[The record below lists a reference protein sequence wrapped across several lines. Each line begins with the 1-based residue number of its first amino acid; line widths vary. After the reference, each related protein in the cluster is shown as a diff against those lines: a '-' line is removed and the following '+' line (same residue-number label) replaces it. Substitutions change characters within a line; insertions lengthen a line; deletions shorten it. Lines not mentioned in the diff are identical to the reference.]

1 MTTTTHTTRRDEA
14 RNVRAWRF
22 CALRRAGYPQRA
34 AAELAGMRDVD
45 LHKALDLRASG
56 CPVETALA
64 ILR

>member
-1 MTTTTHTTRRDEA
+1 MTTATHTTARDES

-22 CALRRAGYPQRA
+22 CALRRAGYPERA
-34 AAELAGMRDVD
+34 AAELAGRRDVD
-45 LHKALDLRASG
+45 LHKALDLRVSG